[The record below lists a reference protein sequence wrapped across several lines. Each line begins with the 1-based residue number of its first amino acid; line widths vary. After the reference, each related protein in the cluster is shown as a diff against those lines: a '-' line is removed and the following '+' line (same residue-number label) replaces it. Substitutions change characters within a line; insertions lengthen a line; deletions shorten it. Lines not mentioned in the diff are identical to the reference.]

1 MLVLVAMG
9 CAALL
14 YPTADKPR
22 LVWNA
27 SPSVPTGLYQVG
39 SRSPRTGTL
48 AVIRLPEP
56 VNVLAEVRSYL
67 RPRALLIKW
76 VAAVA
81 GDRVCRHSTLVTI
94 NGRLAAHARASDA
107 AARPLPAWRGCTRLG
122 AGQIFVLSV
131 APGSFDSRYFGP
143 LDPTHIM
150 GTATPVWVFAR

>member
-14 YPTADKPR
+14 CPTADKPR

-39 SRSPRTGTL
+39 SRPPRTGTL

-56 VNVLAEVRSYL
+56 VKVLAEGRGYL
-67 RPRALLIKW
+67 GPRALLIKW

-81 GDRVCRHSTLVTI
+81 GDRVCRHSSLITI
-94 NGRLAAHARASDA
+94 NGRFAARARASDA
-107 AARPLPAWRGCTRLG
+107 AARPLPGWHGCTRLG
-122 AGQIFVLSV
+122 AGQIFVLSR

-143 LDPTHIM
+143 VDAAHVL
-150 GTATPVWVFAR
+150 GTATPIWTLAR